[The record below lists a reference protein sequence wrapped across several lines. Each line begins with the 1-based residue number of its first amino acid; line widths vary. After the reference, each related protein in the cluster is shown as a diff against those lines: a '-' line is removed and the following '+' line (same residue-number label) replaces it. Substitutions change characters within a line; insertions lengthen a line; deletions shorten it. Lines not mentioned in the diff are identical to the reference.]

1 METELE
7 LGPENGLH
15 GATLTAEFDSVGKG
29 IEMAAQKTS
38 EAAATL
44 HSSHT
49 TFSPVTDAERDQV
62 REQILRILA
71 SPAFQN
77 SKRYAAVL
85 RYIVEQTLEGDGE
98 KLKERTIGIEVFNR
112 TPDYDTATDH
122 AVRSAVT
129 EVRKR
134 LGQYYAGAPNE
145 LRIEIQPGSYVPQFR
160 WPEDTAVR
168 PEPLR
173 FAAGLPDAAQ
183 TETSPPAPRRT
194 LRWIG
199 LAAALAVTAAALIF
213 LTQTARSDDPLDSF
227 WKPILSSSSP
237 VLLCIGNVQG
247 GTATEPYPPEL
258 SPTLTLRQFH
268 NSPASTVN
276 VYDAFTLA
284 RLSGLLQAHG
294 ARIRF
299 ASQSDATFTDL
310 QNGPA
315 VLVGLLNNNWT
326 QRLMPK
332 LRFTVEEPTADKVV
346 IVDRNNPS
354 NRDWS
359 VDYSIPYLNITRDY
373 ALVLRMVDPKTEQP
387 VVMDAGITVF
397 GTSAAALFLTNPN
410 DIKKLTAIA
419 PPGWEK
425 KNMEIV
431 LATDVI
437 QGRSGPAT
445 ILAAQFW

>member
-1 METELE
+1 
-7 LGPENGLH
+7 
-15 GATLTAEFDSVGKG
+15 
-29 IEMAAQKTS
+29 MAAQKTG
-38 EAAATL
+38 EAAAVL
-44 HSSHT
+44 HSPHT
-49 TFSPVTDAERDQV
+49 HMSPVTEAERDQV
-62 REQILRILA
+62 RAQLLRILA

-85 RYIVEQTLEGDGE
+85 RYIVAQTLEGEGE
-98 KLKERTIGIEVFNR
+98 RLKERTIGIEVFNR

-134 LGQYYAGAPNE
+134 LGQYYAGAQSE
-145 LRIEIQPGSYVPQFR
+145 LKIEIQPGSYMPHFR
-160 WPEDTAVR
+160 WPETTAAKPDAAK

-173 FAAGLPDAAQ
+173 FAPDRPEPAQPAAGL
-183 TETSPPAPRRT
+183 TGSRHT
-194 LRWIG
+194 LRWRG
-199 LAAALAVTAAALIF
+199 LAAVLAVAVAALLVI
-213 LTQTARSDDPLDSF
+213 TQHARSDDPLVSF
-227 WKPILSSSSP
+227 WKPILSSPAP

-247 GTATEPYPPEL
+247 GEATESYSPEL
-258 SPTLTLRQFH
+258 SPALTLREFH

-284 RLSGLLQAHG
+284 RFTGLLQAHG
-294 ARIRF
+294 ARFRF

-332 LRFTVEEPTADKVV
+332 LRFTVEQPSADKVV
-346 IVDRNNPS
+346 ILDRNNPS
-354 NRDWS
+354 NQDWS
-359 VDYSIPYLNITRDY
+359 VDYSIPYLKVTRDY
-373 ALVLRMVDPKTEQP
+373 ALVLRMIDPKTEQP

-397 GTSAAALFLTNPN
+397 GTSAAANFLTSPSE
-410 DIKKLTAIA
+410 IKKLTAIA
-419 PPGWEK
+419 PRGWEK

>member
-1 METELE
+1 
-7 LGPENGLH
+7 
-15 GATLTAEFDSVGKG
+15 
-29 IEMAAQKTS
+29 MAAQKTS
-38 EAAATL
+38 EAAVTL
-44 HSSHT
+44 HSSQSI
-49 TFSPVTDAERDQV
+49 FSPVTEAERDQV
-62 REQILRILA
+62 REQLHRILA

-85 RYIVEQTLEGDGE
+85 RYIVEQTLEGEGE
-98 KLKERTIGIEVFNR
+98 RLKERTIGIEVFNR

-160 WPEDTAVR
+160 WPGLTAVK

-173 FAAGLPDAAQ
+173 FAAEPPEAAQ
-183 TETSPPAPRRT
+183 TKISPPAAKRT
-194 LRWIG
+194 LRWVG
-199 LAAALAVTAAALIF
+199 LAAALAVAAAALLF
-213 LTQTARSDDPLDSF
+213 LTQTVRSDDPLVGF
-227 WKPILSSSSP
+227 WNPILSSPSP

-247 GTATEPYPPEL
+247 GTATEPYPTEL

-284 RLSGLLQAHG
+284 RFSGLLEAHG

-332 LRFTVEEPTADKVV
+332 LRFTVEEPTPDKVV

>member
-1 METELE
+1 
-7 LGPENGLH
+7 
-15 GATLTAEFDSVGKG
+15 
-29 IEMAAQKTS
+29 MAAQKTG
-38 EAAATL
+38 EAAVVL
-44 HSSHT
+44 HSTST
-49 TFSPVTDAERDQV
+49 AFNPVTEAERDQV
-62 REQILRILA
+62 HAQLLRILA

-85 RYIVEQTLEGDGE
+85 RYVVEQTLEGEGE
-98 KLKERTIGIEVFNR
+98 RLKERTIGIEVFKR

-134 LGQYYAGAPNE
+134 LGQYYAGAPSE
-145 LRIEIQPGSYVPQFR
+145 LRIEIQPGSYMPQFR
-160 WPEDTAVR
+160 LPEEIVVK
-168 PEPLR
+168 PEPLQ
-173 FAAGLPDAAQ
+173 FAPARLEPARPDADLV
-183 TETSPPAPRRT
+183 APRSR
-194 LRWIG
+194 LRWAG
-199 LAAALAVTAAALIF
+199 VAAALAVAVAAL
-213 LTQTARSDDPLDSF
+213 LVLAQTARSSDPLVSF
-227 WKPILSSSSP
+227 WKPILSSPAP

-247 GTATEPYPPEL
+247 GTATEPYPSALNPA
-258 SPTLTLRQFH
+258 LTLREFH
-268 NSPASTVN
+268 NSAASTVN

-284 RLSGLLQAHG
+284 RFSGLLQARG

-346 IVDRNNPS
+346 ILDRNNPA
-354 NRDWS
+354 NQDWS
-359 VDYSIPYLNITRDY
+359 VDYSVPYLKVTRDY
-373 ALVLRMVDPKTEQP
+373 ALVLRMIDPKTEQP

-397 GTSAAALFLTNPN
+397 GTSAAALFLTSSSEM
-410 DIKKLTAIA
+410 KKLTAIA

>member
-1 METELE
+1 
-7 LGPENGLH
+7 
-15 GATLTAEFDSVGKG
+15 
-29 IEMAAQKTS
+29 MAAQKTG
-38 EAAATL
+38 EAAVAP
-44 HSSHT
+44 HSPHVA
-49 TFSPVTDAERDQV
+49 FSPVTDAERDQV

-85 RYIVEQTLEGDGE
+85 RFIVEQTLEGEGE
-98 KLKERTIGIEVFNR
+98 RLKERTIGIEVFNR

-134 LGQYYAGAPNE
+134 LGQYYAGAQSD
-145 LRIEIQPGSYVPQFR
+145 LRIEIQPGSYIPQFR
-160 WPEDTAVR
+160 WPGEPAPK

-173 FAAGLPDAAQ
+173 FAPGRPEAEQFETAPAA
-183 TETSPPAPRRT
+183 SRRIPRWGVLT
-194 LRWIG
+194 T
-199 LAAALAVTAAALIF
+199 ALAVAVAALF
-213 LTQTARSDDPLDSF
+213 ALTQTVRSDDPLVGF
-227 WKPILSSSSP
+227 WKPILSSSAP

-258 SPTLTLRQFH
+258 SPTLTLREFH

-284 RLSGLLQAHG
+284 RFSGLLQAHG
-294 ARIRF
+294 ARFRF

-332 LRFTVEEPTADKVV
+332 LRFTVVQPTADKVV
-346 IVDRNNPS
+346 ILDRNNPS
-354 NRDWS
+354 NQDWAI
-359 VDYSIPYLNITRDY
+359 DYSVPYLKVTRDY

-397 GTSAAALFLTNPN
+397 GTSAAANFLTNPSE
-410 DIKKLTAIA
+410 IKKLTAIA

>member
-1 METELE
+1 
-7 LGPENGLH
+7 
-15 GATLTAEFDSVGKG
+15 
-29 IEMAAQKTS
+29 MAAQKTS
-38 EAAATL
+38 EAAVAV
-44 HSSHT
+44 HSSHAA
-49 TFSPVTDAERDQV
+49 FIPVTDAERDQV
-62 REQILRILA
+62 RDQLARILA

-85 RYIVEQTLEGDGE
+85 RYIVEQTLEGEGDR
-98 KLKERTIGIEVFNR
+98 LKERTIGIEVFNR

-134 LGQYYAGAPNE
+134 LGQYYAGAQSE

-160 WPEDTAVR
+160 WPEEAIVQ

-173 FAAGLPDAAQ
+173 FAPDPAEQIKPGEGAAASGHAMSRAG
-183 TETSPPAPRRT
+183 
-194 LRWIG
+194 I
-199 LAAALAVTAAALIF
+199 AALALAVAALLI
-213 LTQTARSDDPLDSF
+213 LTLTERYNDPLAGF

-247 GTATEPYPPEL
+247 GTATEPYPTEL
-258 SPTLTLRQFH
+258 SPSLTLRQFH

-276 VYDAFTLA
+276 VYDAFVLA
-284 RLSGLLQAHG
+284 RFAGLLQAHG
-294 ARIRF
+294 ARFRF

-332 LRFTVEEPTADKVV
+332 LRFTVEEPTPDKVV

-359 VDYSIPYLNITRDY
+359 VDYSVPYLKVTRDY
-373 ALVLRMVDPKTEQP
+373 ALVLRMADPKTEQP
-387 VVMDAGITVF
+387 VIMDAGITVF

-410 DIKKLTAIA
+410 EIRKLAAVA

>member
-1 METELE
+1 
-7 LGPENGLH
+7 
-15 GATLTAEFDSVGKG
+15 
-29 IEMAAQKTS
+29 MAVQKTG
-38 EAAATL
+38 EAAVML

-49 TFSPVTDAERDQV
+49 AFSPVTEAERDQV
-62 REQILRILA
+62 RAQLLRILA

-77 SKRYAAVL
+77 SKRYAAVF
-85 RYIVEQTLEGDGE
+85 RYIVEQTLEGEGE
-98 KLKERTIGIEVFNR
+98 RLKERTIGIEVFKR

-134 LGQYYAGAPNE
+134 LGQYYAGAQTE
-145 LRIEIQPGSYVPQFR
+145 LRIEIQPGSYIPQFR
-160 WPEDTAVR
+160 WPEENALN

-173 FAAGLPDAAQ
+173 FAPGRPEAAQ
-183 TETSPPAPRRT
+183 VETSLAASKRMPRWAVLAT
-194 LRWIG
+194 ALG
-199 LAAALAVTAAALIF
+199 LAAAAL
-213 LTQTARSDDPLDSF
+213 LVLDQTARSDDPLVNF
-227 WKPILSSSSP
+227 WKPILSSSAP

-247 GTATEPYPPEL
+247 GTATESYPPEL
-258 SPTLTLRQFH
+258 SPALTLREFH

-276 VYDAFTLA
+276 EYDAFTLA
-284 RLSGLLQAHG
+284 RFSGLLQAHG
-294 ARIRF
+294 TRFKF

-332 LRFTVEEPTADKVV
+332 LRFTVEQPTADKVV
-346 IVDRNNPS
+346 ILDRNNPS
-354 NRDWS
+354 NQDWS
-359 VDYSIPYLNITRDY
+359 VDYSIPYLKVTRDY
-373 ALVLRMVDPKTEQP
+373 ALVLRMIDPKTEQP
-387 VVMDAGITVF
+387 ILMDAGITVF
-397 GTSAAALFLTNPN
+397 GTSAAALFLTSSTEM
-410 DIKKLTAIA
+410 KKLTAIA

-425 KNMEIV
+425 KNIEIV